1 MNEGINMNDASPPIA
16 LDQAIAAYLAHQ
28 RALGRGYYNE
38 ERVLNSV
45 HRFVARLAA
54 DDLSPVLFNRWC
66 LKLQHLAANTRRAR
80 QLIVRKFCL
89 YRRRSE
95 PSCFVPDSL
104 YFARRQPYRRAIIV
118 QPDQVA
124 RMLAAADELDPTPG
138 SPLLPAVMR
147 IALVLLYTAGLRRG
161 ELLRLRLDDV
171 EPRSGVIRIR
181 ESKFHKSRWV
191 PLSPSGRSELRR
203 YLRKRLAAGLD
214 PRPSAPLLCNCT
226 RGLHG
231 YTGTGISRGIHE
243 LFNVAGVRDSDGHL
257 PRVHDLRHSFA
268 VQALVRWYREGAD
281 VQSQLPKLAIYM
293 GHVSIVSTAHYL
305 QFVPQVSIL
314 ASARFETQFGDLFQE
329 VRP

>member
-1 MNEGINMNDASPPIA
+1 MNDVSPPIA

-28 RALGRGYYNE
+28 RALGRDYNNE

-45 HRFVARLAA
+45 HRFIARVAA
-54 DDLSPVLFNRWC
+54 DDLTPVVFHRWC
-66 LKLQHLAANTRRAR
+66 QELQHLAANTRRAR

-95 PSCFVPDSL
+95 PGCFVPDSL
-104 YFARRQPYRRAIIV
+104 YFARPQPHRSAIIV

-124 RMLAAADELDPTPG
+124 RMLAAANELGPTPG

-147 IALVLLYTAGLRRG
+147 IALVLLYTTGLRRG
-161 ELLRLRLDDV
+161 ELLRLTLGDV
-171 EPRSGVIRIR
+171 ESRSGVLRIR

-191 PLSPSGRSELRR
+191 PLSPDGRCELRR
-203 YLRKRLAAGLD
+203 YLRKRLATGLD

-226 RGLHG
+226 RGLRG

-243 LFNVAGVRDSDGHL
+243 LFRVADVRDNDGHL

-268 VQALVRWYREGAD
+268 VQALVRWYREGTD
-281 VQSQLPKLAIYM
+281 VQSQLPKLALYM

-305 QFVPQVSIL
+305 QFVPQVSTL
-314 ASARFETQFGDLFQE
+314 ASARFEHQFGDLLQE
-329 VRP
+329 ACL